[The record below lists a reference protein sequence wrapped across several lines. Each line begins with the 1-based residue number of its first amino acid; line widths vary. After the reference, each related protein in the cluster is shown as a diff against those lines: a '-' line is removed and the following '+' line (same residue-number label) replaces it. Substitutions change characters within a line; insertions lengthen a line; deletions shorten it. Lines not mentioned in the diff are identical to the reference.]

1 MLRGDVV
8 NIRLR
13 ISLIIGIVI
22 YFLVLLKLLKNNR
35 LNLKYTLLWMFT
47 GIVLFIMAL
56 LPDVVLFF
64 TKSVGIVEATN
75 GLFAIM
81 IFCILMI
88 LISITAIV
96 SKLND
101 KSKRLIQTVALLEKR
116 LRDVEAMEKG
126 EKDI

>member
-1 MLRGDVV
+1 M